1 MGNEQHFQAIIQ
13 NVSDII
19 TTLDADGSIR
29 YVNPSIQPVLGYQA
43 EMITGR
49 KFFEFLHPDDL
60 SKIKSVLTQ
69 QSLASKVSLVAELR
83 LLHKDGRW
91 RTFEAA
97 GKNLLDDV
105 NVAGVVVHCRDIT
118 GRKQGEAALESIN
131 QQLKLAYDQ
140 AIIYAEE
147 LKEEI
152 KERKRIE
159 NALRLVQEE
168 LERRVEE
175 RTNELS
181 KANIELRQQISEREQ
196 IQEALRESE
205 ERYALAARGANDGL
219 WDWNLYTDEIYY
231 SPRWKTML
239 GYREQDI
246 TSQPE
251 EWFNRIHPDDI
262 ERLRSDIAAHRSGQ
276 TSHLQNEHRI
286 LHQDGHYRWMLCRGV
301 AVRDATGH
309 PYRIAGSQTDI
320 TPRKTFEQQLM
331 HDALHDALTG
341 LPNRAF
347 FMKQL
352 DQVVERTKQNETRLF
367 AVLFL
372 DLDRFKVIND
382 SLGHLIGDQLLKTI
396 AERLK
401 VSVRSADVV
410 ARLGGDEFAILLN
423 NITNMAETERVA
435 NRIQAELAKP
445 VDLNGHEVFLTASIG
460 ITLGNGKY
468 SRSEDLLRDADTAMY
483 GAKVAGRAQH
493 TLFDT
498 TQHTQAMSRL
508 QLEADLWRAVRRHEF
523 KIYYQPIVSL
533 TTGKIAGVEAL
544 LRWQHPRWGLMKPQE
559 FIQMAEETG
568 LIVPIGDW
576 VLCTA
581 CAQVKE
587 WQMSGYSSLRLA
599 VNISARQFK
608 QGGLLSSIANTLNET
623 ELPASM
629 LDLEIIEQTELE
641 DIALI
646 LQTLNKLKK
655 LGIQVSVDDF
665 GVGSSLSFL
674 KDFSFNTLKIDRAFI
689 NEITTDKAVIVTAI
703 ISMARHLNLRVVA
716 EGVETTEQLAF
727 LQGQQCDE
735 MQGYIFSPPLPT
747 EGIEHLL
754 EQERSLSF

>member
-1 MGNEQHFQAIIQ
+1 VRSERRFQAIIE
-13 NVSDII
+13 NIPDII
-19 TTLDADGSIR
+19 TTLDTDGYIR
-29 YVNPSIQPVLGYQA
+29 YISSSIQRVLGYQVGK
-43 EMITGR
+43 ITGR
-49 KFFEFLHPDDL
+49 NFFEFLHPDDL
-60 SKIKSVLTQ
+60 SKVKSIFIQPDQVSKI
-69 QSLASKVSLVAELR
+69 SLAAELR
-83 LLHKDGRW
+83 LLHKDGTW
-91 RTFEAA
+91 RMFEAI

-105 NVAGVVVHCRDIT
+105 NVAGVVVNCRDIT

-152 KERKRIE
+152 KERKRVE
-159 NALRLVQEE
+159 NTLRLVQEE

-175 RTNELS
+175 RTNDLS

-219 WDWNLYTDEIYY
+219 WDWNLHTDKIYY
-231 SPRWKTML
+231 SPRWKAML
-239 GYREQDI
+239 GYKECEI
-246 TSQPE
+246 TKRPE
-251 EWFNRIHPDDI
+251 EWFKRVHPDDI
-262 ERLRSDIAAHRSGQ
+262 EQLRSDIAAHRSGQ

-286 LHQDGHYRWMLCRGV
+286 LHQDGYYRWMLCRGL
-301 AVRDATGH
+301 AVRDAAGQ

-320 TPRKTFEQQLM
+320 TPRKTFEQQLL

-352 DQVVERTKQNETRLF
+352 DQAMERTKQNETCLF

-382 SLGHLIGDQLLKTI
+382 SLGHLVGDQLLKMI
-396 AERLK
+396 AKRLK

-423 NITNMAETERVA
+423 DIADMAETERVA
-435 NRIQAELAKP
+435 NRIQVELAKP
-445 VDLNGHEVFLTASIG
+445 VNLNGHEVFLTASIG

-468 SRSEDLLRDADTAMY
+468 RRSEDLLRDADTAMY

-498 TQHTQAMSRL
+498 TQHTRAMSRL
-508 QLEADLWRAVRRHEF
+508 QLEADLWRAVRRQEF

-533 TTGKIAGVEAL
+533 ATSKVVEVEAL

-576 VLCTA
+576 VLYTA
-581 CAQVKE
+581 CTQVKE
-587 WQMSGYSSLRLA
+587 WQRSGYSSLRLA

-608 QGGLLSSIANTLNET
+608 QGGLLSSITNTLNET
-623 ELPASM
+623 KLPACT
-629 LDLEIIEQTELE
+629 LDLEIVEQTELE

-646 LQTLNKLKK
+646 LQTLDKLKK

-689 NEITTDKAVIVTAI
+689 NDIITDKAAIVTAI

-727 LQGQQCDE
+727 LQAQQCDE
-735 MQGYIFSPPLPT
+735 MQGYIFSPPLPA
-747 EGIEHLL
+747 EDIKHLL
-754 EQERSLSF
+754 EKEWALSI